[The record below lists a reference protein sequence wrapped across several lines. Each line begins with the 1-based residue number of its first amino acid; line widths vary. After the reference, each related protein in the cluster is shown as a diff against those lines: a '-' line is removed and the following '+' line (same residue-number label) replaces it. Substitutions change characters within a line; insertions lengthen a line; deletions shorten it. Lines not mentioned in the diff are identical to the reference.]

1 MPFSDIYRRRVELL
15 LRVLPSI
22 AKEDRFAL
30 KGGTAINLFIRELP
44 RLSVDI
50 DLAYVHTLG
59 WSRALPAITTA
70 MRRIDASIRATV
82 RGVRVTQ
89 VPDPGAENA
98 ITALNVQLGRA
109 QVKIEISPVLRGC
122 VFEPEGRGVSAAVE
136 EEFGF
141 AETQVLSFADLY
153 AGKLVAAL
161 DRQHPRDLFDARE
174 LLANEGIDDA
184 MRVAFVVYL
193 LSHKRPMCEVLAVRR
208 KNIADRFAQEFAGM
222 TLAPVVLDELL
233 ETREEL
239 VRALVKEMPDDHREF
254 LVSFELGNPKWDL
267 LPVRHAK
274 RLPAVKWRQR
284 NLDSIPKKKRAKLV
298 TDLEKVL
305 DTPARL
311 EQLTFFS
318 GEE

>member
-50 DLAYVHTLG
+50 DLAYVHMLG

-98 ITALNVQLGRA
+98 ITGLNIQLGRA

-122 VFEPEGRGVSAAVE
+122 VFEPEGRGVSTAVE

-184 MRVAFVVYL
+184 MRVALVV
-193 LSHKRPMCEVLAVRR
+193 RPAEPQASNVRS
-208 KNIADRFAQEFAGM
+208 ACG
-222 TLAPVVLDELL
+222 T
-233 ETREEL
+233 
-239 VRALVKEMPDDHREF
+239 
-254 LVSFELGNPKWDL
+254 
-267 LPVRHAK
+267 
-274 RLPAVKWRQR
+274 
-284 NLDSIPKKKRAKLV
+284 
-298 TDLEKVL
+298 
-305 DTPARL
+305 
-311 EQLTFFS
+311 
-318 GEE
+318 